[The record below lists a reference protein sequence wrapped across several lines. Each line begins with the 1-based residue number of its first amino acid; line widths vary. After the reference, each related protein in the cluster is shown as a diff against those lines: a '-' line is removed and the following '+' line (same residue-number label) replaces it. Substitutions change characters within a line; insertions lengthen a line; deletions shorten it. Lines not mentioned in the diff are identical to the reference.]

1 MELVLISLSLISW
14 FLHRQRLFSLLSL
27 FWQRK
32 ARRKLDID
40 CCALLVYE
48 NRIEVA
54 CAEETLTAI

>member
-1 MELVLISLSLISW
+1 MSLSLISW

-40 CCALLVYE
+40 CCALFVYE